1 MCTTCGCGSGETR
14 IEGEQQEE
22 QRHVG
27 RSGAAPPRAGGT
39 TGVAGMDTHVHADG
53 TMHSHPHEH
62 VHDDDGRGHGHPEHR
77 HHHVPGQEHE
87 HEHVHADGTRH
98 AHRHDHLQGPD
109 HDHGHDEA
117 PHRHEHV
124 HADGTRHVHGHGHA
138 HGPDHDHGAA
148 HAHAPGLTPAQ
159 MVRIE
164 RDILGANNE
173 IAARNRRRFEDAGI
187 LALNLVSSPG
197 AGKTTL
203 LVATIRALG
212 SELPLAVIEGDQ
224 QTSFD
229 ADRIR
234 ATGARA
240 IQVNT
245 GKGCHLDAAQIERA
259 LAPLAPVDESLLFIE
274 NVGNLVCPSAFDLGE
289 AHKVVVLSVTEGED
303 KPLKYPDMFAA
314 STLLLLNKVDLLPH
328 VDFDVKRAIEYA
340 RRVRPGI
347 EVLQVSATTGTGM
360 AAWLDWIR
368 AGAAAARERRLQ
380 TVAALRR
387 RVAELEAQA
396 ARGR

>member
-1 MCTTCGCGSGETR
+1 MCTTCGCGSGQTR
-14 IEGEQQEE
+14 IEGEHE
-22 QRHVG
+22 H
-27 RSGAAPPRAGGT
+27 
-39 TGVAGMDTHVHADG
+39 THLHADG
-53 TMHSHPHEH
+53 TMHSHPHTH
-62 VHDDDGRGHGHPEHR
+62 GHGEEGHDHGHGE
-77 HHHVPGQEHE
+77 HHHHGEDHGHE

-98 AHRHDHLQGPD
+98 SHAHDHAHGAD
-109 HDHGHDEA
+109 HDHA
-117 PHRHEHV
+117 HE
-124 HADGTRHVHGHGHA
+124 RPA
-138 HGPDHDHGAA
+138 HS
-148 HAHAPGLTPAQ
+148 HAPGLTPTQ

-164 RDILGANNE
+164 RDILGANDE
-173 IAARNRRRFEDAGI
+173 IAARNRRRLEDAGI

-203 LVATIRALG
+203 LVETIRLLAA
-212 SELPLAVIEGDQ
+212 ELPLAVIEGDQ

-259 LAPLAPVDESLLFIE
+259 LAQLSPAEDSVLFIE

-289 AHKVVVLSVTEGED
+289 AMKVVVLSVTEGED

-314 STLLLLNKVDLLPH
+314 SGLLLLNKVDLLPH
-328 VDFDVKRAIEYA
+328 VSFDVKRAIEYA

-347 EVLQVSATTGTGM
+347 EVLQVSATTGVGM
-360 AAWLDWIR
+360 AAWLDWLR
-368 AGAAAARERRLQ
+368 EAGRRVRDRRQQ

-387 RVAELEAQA
+387 RIAELEAQV
-396 ARGR
+396 ARAG